1 MNPSPKE
8 DKAAPGPLRRGH
20 KAWNT
25 LTKVMDSIGTAW
37 VFVLLVIINLDIGGR
52 AIFNHPIRGVPEI
65 VSMSI
70 VGCVFLQIA
79 HTLKVGRL
87 TRADTLLN
95 LLGRKIPALAEFL
108 NGIYHLVGAGLFALL
123 LNASY
128 PFFLKAWRID
138 EYVGAEGD
146 FMAPVW
152 PVKLIILLGSA
163 AAIIQFLILALEHFR
178 GMFRPAQTEPQPAG
192 GGLVSG
198 DKS

>member
-1 MNPSPKE
+1 
-8 DKAAPGPLRRGH
+8 
-20 KAWNT
+20 
-25 LTKVMDSIGTAW
+25 MDSIGTAW

-52 AIFNHPIRGVPEI
+52 AVFNHPIRGVPEI

-70 VGCVFLQIA
+70 VACVFLQIA

-87 TRADTLLN
+87 TRSES
-95 LLGRKIPALAEFL
+95 LLGWIQKKAPALANFL
-108 NGIYHLVGAGLFALL
+108 DGIYHLIGAALFVLL

-152 PVKLIILLGSA
+152 PVKLIILIGSA
-163 AAIIQFLILALEHFR
+163 AAVIQFLILSIQHFR
-178 GMFRPAQTEPQPAG
+178 LMAGPKSPAAG
-192 GGLVSG
+192 ADPSSGG
-198 DKS
+198 DK